1 MPEILG
7 KALDRGMRA
16 VVVAGS
22 TERVE
27 QLNGHLW
34 TYDPASFLPHGS
46 ARDGNAPEQPIW
58 LTARDENPNG
68 ADLLILTDGAASD
81 RVADFALC
89 CELFDGN
96 DPDAV
101 QAARGRWKAY
111 KEAGHAV
118 TYWKQGERGGW
129 EKAG

>member
-1 MPEILG
+1 
-7 KALDRGMRA
+7 MRA

-27 QLNGHLW
+27 QLNSHLW

-46 ARDGNAPEQPIW
+46 AKDGNAAEQPIW
-58 LTARDENPNG
+58 LTAQDENPNG

-81 RVADFALC
+81 RVAGFALC

-96 DPDAV
+96 DSDAV